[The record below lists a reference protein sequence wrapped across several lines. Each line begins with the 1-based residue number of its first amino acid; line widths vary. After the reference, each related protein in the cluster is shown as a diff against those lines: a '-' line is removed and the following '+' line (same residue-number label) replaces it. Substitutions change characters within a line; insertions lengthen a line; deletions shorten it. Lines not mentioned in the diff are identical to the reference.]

1 MLKYKAD
8 LYLSLSMID
17 SAFVLYAQAYAAT
30 KKEGDTFWAI
40 ASLEGLLVL
49 SYLFLRDQSTT
60 LTASSSSH
68 SSSFKNTWKNKF
80 SSSKDLN
87 KLAIQFGEFPKNYN
101 HVVNTYN
108 RHEGTRFLALEVS
121 LMAAKFFVQLG
132 MKSEGLGF
140 LNYSIYICNL
150 PLREEARVSEFSTG
164 SLEPDHG

>member
-8 LYLSLSMID
+8 LYLSLNMID
-17 SAFVLYAQAYAAT
+17 SAFVFYAQAYAAT
-30 KKEGDTFWAI
+30 RKEGDTFWAI

-60 LTASSSSH
+60 ATANSS

-87 KLAIQFGEFPKNYN
+87 KLAIQFDEFPKNYN
-101 HVVNTYN
+101 HVINTYN

-121 LMAAKFFVQLG
+121 LMAAKFFVQFG
-132 MKSEGLGF
+132 MKTEGLGF
-140 LNYSIYICNL
+140 VNYSIYICSL
-150 PLREEARVSEFSTG
+150 PLREEARVSEF
-164 SLEPDHG
+164 